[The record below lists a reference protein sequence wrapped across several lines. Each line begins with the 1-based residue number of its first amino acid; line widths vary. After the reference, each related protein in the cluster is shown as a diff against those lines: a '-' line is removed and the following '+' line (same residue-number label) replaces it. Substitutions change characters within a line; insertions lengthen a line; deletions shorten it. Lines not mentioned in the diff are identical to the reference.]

1 MTELKLGSQ
10 GAEVGRFFDHFA
22 GTPTRKGWAQ
32 SYAFLLGKRDLYYG
46 SDEKR
51 FTEELQRRLLAAGK
65 PVSAT
70 GVFGDR
76 EAAATGYKWGGTVTP
91 PTPPAHRPIW
101 FYSMPGSGAPGNVG
115 PPFLVGED
123 CRNILHINHQWIGYP
138 IGGYLGLLGGN
149 PEYSYLEVCE
159 FAKAEL
165 RRQISLCPD
174 LADPK
179 LELWFCGYSQGA
191 EAMLLAVHELF
202 GDDGEFKH
210 LRPRI
215 NGIICF
221 GNPATQ
227 GTGIANRIFPDWLNK
242 LTRNINHPNDFYAV
256 APDKIRRIFYREIIK
271 SEISLPY
278 IVHVLKIAIPAILK
292 FIPVFGGLLGPLAP
306 MIITG
311 AAGVSGSANMLGGL
325 MGGVLGPDDPVD
337 AELERLLSLEG
348 LLTSFPDLIGL
359 IAALPGLQAHGFYDH
374 RAGFDIVASFRR

>member
-91 PTPPAHRPIW
+91 PKPPAHRPIW
-101 FYSMPGSGAPGNVG
+101 MYTMPGSGAPGNVG

-123 CRNILHINHQWIGYP
+123 CRNILNINHQWVGYP
-138 IGGYLGLLGGN
+138 IGGYLGLMGGD
-149 PEYSYLEVCE
+149 PAYSYIDVCNM
-159 FAKAEL
+159 AKAEL
-165 RRQISLCPD
+165 RRLLHACPD
-174 LADPK
+174 IGNPAW
-179 LELWFCGYSQGA
+179 EGWFVGYSQGA
-191 EAMLLAVHELF
+191 EAMLLAIAELF
-202 GDDGEFKH
+202 GDGGEFAH
-210 LRPRI
+210 LRARI
-215 NGIICF
+215 NGVICF

-227 GTGIANRIFPDWLNK
+227 GTGIARRVLPGWLNA

-256 APDKIRRIFYREIIK
+256 ANDKIRPLFYEWFVKAETEIPFVVYCAQI
-271 SEISLPY
+271 IL
-278 IVHVLKIAIPAILK
+278 PAI
-292 FIPVFGGLLGPLAP
+292 GNLLPGIGQIISAPLS
-306 MIITG
+306 M
-311 AAGVSGSANMLGGL
+311 
-325 MGGVLGPDDPVD
+325 
-337 AELERLLSLEG
+337 LLSVIPGGTAGASQPPNPELIKLLSIQG
-348 LLTSFPDLIGL
+348 LLTSLPDLVGL
-359 IAALPGLQAHGFYDH
+359 ITALPGLQAHGFYDH
-374 RAGFDIVASFRR
+374 RAGFDIVAAFRR